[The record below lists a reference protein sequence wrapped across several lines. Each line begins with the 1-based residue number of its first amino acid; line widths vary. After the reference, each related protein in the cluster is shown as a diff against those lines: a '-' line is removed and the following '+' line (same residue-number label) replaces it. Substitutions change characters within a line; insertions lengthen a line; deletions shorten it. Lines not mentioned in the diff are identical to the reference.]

1 MQVTEDYFAEED
13 AKAADNWKLPRVM
26 MWLQKK
32 HSECSAPRALVLSL
46 AHAHMVRYYMA
57 RDADVLHQSQQ
68 VTAVAVDA

>member
-1 MQVTEDYFAEED
+1 VQVTEDYFAEED

-32 HSECSAPRALVLSL
+32 HSECSAPRAPALSRS
-46 AHAHMVRYYMA
+46 HAHMCRYYMA

-68 VTAVAVDA
+68 VTAPAIFS